1 MRPLPALAV
10 FALAGPGPFAERMFG
25 MFNRA
30 IRQRFA
36 AQLPREAAGVHERA
50 RLIQVPHPHI
60 LASIAEVPGIL

>member
-1 MRPLPALAV
+1 
-10 FALAGPGPFAERMFG
+10 